1 MMERNTH
8 STDAGTRDEQPHSRD
23 DRPLSDR
30 VAETPRPAAVWA
42 LGAAVLLAVELG
54 DIADAVLSLGGM
66 AVGAVAFGYSGT
78 LSLVSADGPVGL
90 LALAGF
96 GFGLFVAGLGVA
108 TWTRVRAVHRVT
120 DRFAFRTRQVLD
132 GVVFGAAIAVA
143 TWLAVTLGVVDGLA
157 AAGGAVQ
164 SLLGA
169 VADLPTLTARETIP
183 NQGYQTPDGTWH
195 GTFMGLAPA
204 YAWALRV
211 VVVYVYTA
219 VALAWVWVGYLWYR
233 AHYRRVDWTPRDDV
247 VRRLRSHRW
256 GQFGMVVTF
265 LFLTMAVFAPSLA
278 TTSAQQNLYEPFSH
292 SIQYYDA
299 DTDSVRETLV
309 GTANLQT
316 QSEGYA
322 EANFGPMSYDQYDR
336 FHPAGTLT
344 NGKDLWTFL
353 AYGARVSLVIGLLSI
368 GVSAVLATVFSLFSA
383 YYRGLID
390 LVLVVVGDTI
400 MGVPRLLMLILL
412 TVILSD
418 TWIAG
423 LYNGGILL
431 ALILAG
437 TGWPFLWRSFR
448 GPTLQIAEEEW
459 VDAARS
465 YGQSATGIMRL
476 HMLPYLVGY
485 LLIYSS
491 LILGGV
497 ILAVA
502 GLSFLGFGITAPTP
516 EWGRAV
522 NLGREYVASAS
533 WHISLIPGIMITLVV
548 MGFNAMGD
556 ALRDAV
562 DPKSD
567 DGVASSTEA
576 DARGGGA

>member
-1 MMERNTH
+1 MERNTH